1 MVGRHERSA
10 ECYEEIF
17 RLATPLGESWHRA
30 NALMAL
36 GLDARRTGD
45 LVRAVELQR
54 SALEIRLGLDDQLS
68 AAMSLEA
75 LMHCWSIRHRRRYR
89 RCRTRTLLRR
99 RSRDGGRHL
108 IGARGRHRG
117 RPSRRRR
124 VGRIDGRAGAG
135 QIPGGVRHKIR
146 TDGNERHAVP
156 PPVTGFAVEEIVP

>member
-1 MVGRHERSA
+1 LQSLALYASMVGRHERST

-75 LMHCWSIRHRRRYR
+75 LMGV
-89 RCRTRTLLRR
+89 
-99 RSRDGGRHL
+99 DQ
-108 IGARGRHRG
+108 
-117 RPSRRRR
+117 R
-124 VGRIDGRAGAG
+124 VLNGDLGS
-135 QIPGGVRHKIR
+135 
-146 TDGNERHAVP
+146 
-156 PPVTGFAVEEIVP
+156 